1 MHCKNK
7 QFEDGVFYLF
17 VRIIKQNRTD
27 VLNKL
32 VFILNNKMMRTRLD
46 VFYVNPSIFNA
57 ELNLATILQHPDN
70 FS

>member
-27 VLNKL
+27 VLKQ
-32 VFILNNKMMRTRLD
+32 T
-46 VFYVNPSIFNA
+46 SIY
-57 ELNLATILQHPDN
+57 TQQ
-70 FS
+70 